1 MINKSNK
8 GSMVK
13 KWLCNSNSFAACSCS
28 ISHNDQSAASKTID
42 DKRHY
47 PKPVVASKNKQKM
60 YYYKKQKLSK
70 GENDF
75 HGYLQHAKNK
85 ESGEYS
91 LNQNATQDSAGVPIS
106 TKQRYSAKANKG
118 IHKKSDSLLSVSF
131 QKPKIWSKVT
141 SSFVP
146 QKSLHGKADYS
157 SSVNIKH
164 QRRSS
169 ETQFQNQMSV
179 KYEPLQKYKHLEKPS
194 PKTKP
199 NTKTNSR
206 SFYIVGN
213 DNTINTGNLKS
224 FSTKDHNLI
233 PNTLVNMHKSA
244 SKKCKKT
251 KAVVSK

>member
-1 MINKSNK
+1 
-8 GSMVK
+8 
-13 KWLCNSNSFAACSCS
+13 
-28 ISHNDQSAASKTID
+28 
-42 DKRHY
+42 
-47 PKPVVASKNKQKM
+47 
-60 YYYKKQKLSK
+60 
-70 GENDF
+70 
-75 HGYLQHAKNK
+75 
-85 ESGEYS
+85 
-91 LNQNATQDSAGVPIS
+91 
-106 TKQRYSAKANKG
+106 
-118 IHKKSDSLLSVSF
+118 
-131 QKPKIWSKVT
+131 
-141 SSFVP
+141 VP
-146 QKSLHGKADYS
+146 QKSLNGKTDYS
-157 SSVNIKH
+157 SSVNINH

-169 ETQFQNQMSV
+169 ETQFPNQMSV

-251 KAVVSK
+251 KAVISK